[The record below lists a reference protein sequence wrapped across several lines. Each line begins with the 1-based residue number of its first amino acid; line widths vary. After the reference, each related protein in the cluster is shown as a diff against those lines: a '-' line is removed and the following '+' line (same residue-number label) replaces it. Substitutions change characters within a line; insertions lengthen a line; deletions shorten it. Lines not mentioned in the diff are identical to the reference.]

1 MKGLTPQYTRPVT
14 GLSIN
19 DRVSI
24 PLSEID
30 LSFARSGGPGGQN
43 VNKVETQVEAR
54 WSPGDSAALG
64 PDDRAWLL
72 ERLASRL
79 TNAGELL
86 VVSSRYRTQG
96 ANRQD
101 ALDRLAEVVRAALLR
116 PRKRKKTRPSK
127 AAKQRR
133 IQAKK
138 TRSQTKANRRFRGED

>member
-1 MKGLTPQYTRPVT
+1 MNVLP
-14 GLSIN
+14 IN
-19 DRVSI
+19 DRVAI

-30 LSFARSGGPGGQN
+30 LAFARSGGPGGQN

-54 WSPGDSAALG
+54 WKPGESAALG
-64 PDDRAWLL
+64 PDDRAWVIAK
-72 ERLASRL
+72 LASRL

-86 VVSSRYRTQG
+86 VVSSTYRTQG

-101 ALDRLAEVVRAALLR
+101 ALDRLAEVVRTALVR
-116 PRKRKKTRPSK
+116 PRKRKKTKPSK

-138 TRSQTKANRRFRGED
+138 NRSQTKANRRFRSDE

>member
-1 MKGLTPQYTRPVT
+1 MNVLPV
-14 GLSIN
+14 N
-19 DRVSI
+19 DRVAI

-30 LSFARSGGPGGQN
+30 LAFARSGGPGGQN

-54 WSPGDSAALG
+54 WKPGETAAVG
-64 PDDRAWLL
+64 ADDRAWLL
-72 ERLASRL
+72 ERLAARL

-116 PRKRKKTRPSK
+116 PRKRKKTKPSK

-138 TRSQTKANRRFRGED
+138 NRSQTKANRRFRADD

>member
-1 MKGLTPQYTRPVT
+1 VNVLP
-14 GLSIN
+14 IN
-19 DRVSI
+19 DRVAI

-30 LSFARSGGPGGQN
+30 LAFARSGGPGGQN

-54 WSPGDSAALG
+54 WKPGESAALG
-64 PDDRAWLL
+64 PDDRAWVIAK
-72 ERLASRL
+72 LASRL

-86 VVSSRYRTQG
+86 VVSSTYRTQG

-101 ALDRLAEVVRAALLR
+101 ALDRLAEVVRTALVR
-116 PRKRKKTRPSK
+116 PRKRKKTKPSK

-138 TRSQTKANRRFRGED
+138 NRSQTKANRRFRSDE